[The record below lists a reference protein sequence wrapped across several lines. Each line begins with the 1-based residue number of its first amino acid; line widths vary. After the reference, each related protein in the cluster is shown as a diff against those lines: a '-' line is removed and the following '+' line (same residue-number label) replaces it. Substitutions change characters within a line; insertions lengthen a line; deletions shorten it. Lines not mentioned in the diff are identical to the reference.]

1 MNAIKRFKID
11 TSELSKREKL
21 VFDRLASVVELI
33 APLYLKQKNNRYLGA
48 NFYPH
53 NATKKEIERAAEKNS
68 KILDPYTFVE
78 RDKRG
83 EFITIPYCVKFKK
96 QLAKICKLLK
106 EAAFF
111 CDDKNLKKYLQLQAK
126 ALFNDD
132 YKESNIQWLRTDSC
146 KIGFLVGPLEY
157 YLDKLFHK
165 KSAYKC
171 WLGILNKKKTRQ
183 AEKFKQIILS
193 TKKKVLI
200 GAQKIEP
207 LQLKI
212 RIENIFILSGLTSD
226 FRTTGSNLPNEIDL
240 IKKYGSML
248 VIFEGPLKERFM
260 EDHFPVFKLIFSKKF
275 QKDYKETELYEASLR
290 CILVHEIAHSLIH
303 YQDAVDRLK
312 NLYPIFNELYA
323 YILGIK
329 NCGTLVLKDVLKEKE
344 LQEILIMHICR
355 NFTWWRDFL
364 KNPDVKDYTTGAV
377 IIQNFFLKQGAVIIK
392 NNLLDVDFTK
402 VYICIN
408 EFCHLLEYHLALGDY
423 KEAEEF
429 MKNYGSFKSFQKNFS
444 PLLKKIKKDNN

>member
-21 VFDRLASVVELI
+21 VFDKLVSAVELI
-33 APLYLKQKNNRYLGA
+33 APLYLRQKNSRYLGA

-53 NATKKEIERAAEKNS
+53 NATKKEIEKAAEKNS

-78 RDKRG
+78 KDKKG
-83 EFITIPYCVKFKK
+83 EFIAIPYCVKFKK
-96 QLAKICKLLK
+96 QLLKICKLLK

-126 ALFNDD
+126 ALLNDD
-132 YKESNIQWLRTDSC
+132 YKESNIQWL
-146 KIGFLVGPLEY
+146 KIESSKITFSIGPTEAY
-157 YLDKLFHK
+157 FDKLFFK
-165 KSAYKC
+165 KCIYEG
-171 WLGILNKKKTRQ
+171 WVGILNKKKTSQ
-183 AEKFKQIILS
+183 AEKFKQVILS

-200 GAQKIEP
+200 GAKKIEP
-207 LQLKI
+207 LKMGI
-212 RIENIFILSGLTSD
+212 RIDKSAVFSGLMADCMFTGTS
-226 FRTTGSNLPNEIDL
+226 LPNDL
-240 IKKYGSML
+240 NLTKKYGSML
-248 VIFEGPLKERFM
+248 VIFEGSLKEKFM
-260 EDHFPVFKLIFSKKF
+260 KDHFPVFKLIFNKKF
-275 QKDYKETELYEASLR
+275 QKDYKETELYEASLK

-344 LQEILIMHICR
+344 LQEVLIMHICR
-355 NFTWWRDFL
+355 NFTWWRDSM
-364 KNPDVKDYTTGAV
+364 KNPDVKDYTAGAV
-377 IIQNFFLKQGAVIIK
+377 IIQNFFLKQGAIIIK

-402 VYICIN
+402 VYICID
-408 EFCHLLEYHLALGDY
+408 EFCRLLEYYLALGDY
-423 KEAEEF
+423 KEAKEF
-429 MKNYGSFKSFQKNFS
+429 IKNHGSFNSFQKNFS
-444 PLLKKIKKDNN
+444 SLLKKIKKDNN